1 MSTLSASSASSGV
14 VRDAPNLILRAEG
27 LALLAAA
34 TVAYNQTLSE
44 WGLYA
49 LLFFA
54 PDVFMLGYLHS
65 TRLGAWMYNLG
76 HTTIVP
82 FALIGIGLAFAV
94 PSAVAVGLI
103 WMAHIGF
110 DRAVGYGLK
119 YTDDFKHT
127 HLGMPFSGKDESR
140 T

>member
-1 MSTLSASSASSGV
+1 MSASNPSILLQGV
-14 VRDAPNLILRAEG
+14 VRDGPNLILRAEG
-27 LALLAAA
+27 LALLTAA
-34 TVAYNQTLSE
+34 TVAYAQTGSG

-49 LLFFA
+49 LLFLA

-65 TRLGAWMYNLG
+65 TRVGAWMYNLG

-82 FALIGIGLAFAV
+82 FALVGVGLAFTAPV
-94 PSAVAVGLI
+94 FVGVGLI

-119 YTDDFKHT
+119 YTDAFKHT
-127 HLGMPFSGKDESR
+127 HLGTSSARER
-140 T
+140 

>member
-1 MSTLSASSASSGV
+1 MSKLSASPASSGV

-34 TVAYNQTLSE
+34 TVAYAQNGTGWE
-44 WGLYA
+44 LYA
-49 LLFFA
+49 LLFLG

-82 FALIGIGLAFAV
+82 FSLIGMGLAFVA

-110 DRAVGYGLK
+110 DRALGYGLK
-119 YTDDFKHT
+119 YVDEFKHT
-127 HLGMPFSGKDESR
+127 HLGTSFSGLL
-140 T
+140 TQQ

>member
-1 MSTLSASSASSGV
+1 VSASNPSILLQGV
-14 VRDAPNLILRAEG
+14 VRDGPNLILRAEG
-27 LALLAAA
+27 LALLTAA
-34 TVAYNQTLSE
+34 TVAYAQTGSG

-49 LLFFA
+49 LLFLA

-65 TRLGAWMYNLG
+65 TRVGAWMYNLG

-82 FALIGIGLAFAV
+82 FALVGVGLAFTAPV
-94 PSAVAVGLI
+94 FVGVGLI

-119 YTDDFKHT
+119 YTDAFKHT
-127 HLGMPFSGKDESR
+127 HLGTSSARER
-140 T
+140 

>member
-1 MSTLSASSASSGV
+1 MSTLSASPASSGV

-34 TVAYNQTLSE
+34 TVAYAQTGSG

-49 LLFFA
+49 LLFLA
-54 PDVFMLGYLHS
+54 PDAFMLGYLHS
-65 TRLGAWMYNLG
+65 TRVGAWMYNLG

-82 FALIGIGLAFAV
+82 FALIGIGLAFVA

-127 HLGMPFSGKDESR
+127 HLGTAFSGKD
-140 T
+140 